1 MAASTARW
9 QRKLGQGRELLD
21 ARFCSGGNVSS
32 LLRARSRLVD
42 DVLKGAWG
50 NEPELRQAG
59 LFAVGGYGR
68 GELFPFSDVDILV
81 LHPQGAAP
89 RQAMERFLSWMW
101 DVGLRPS
108 HSVRDLDECVSE
120 GAQDLSVLTAMLEA
134 RQLCG
139 DPGWSGKLG
148 EAIAPDKVWS
158 VPEFFRARIAEQ
170 AARRSRHSEL
180 MHNLEPSIKETC
192 GGLRDLHMLYWISL
206 RCYGEGGS
214 SGLWRNGLINSK
226 ERTELRQAQQFLS
239 RLRYALHMVA
249 GRAEEKLLFEYQRAV
264 AAAICG
270 GDGSQDK
277 VEDMMRSFCRAAG
290 VVDLSNEILLRDFE
304 QRILPP
310 SRPRRRALN
319 PSFEV
324 MDSRLRL
331 RDSKALQRQPQ
342 AVVEAFALLAKS
354 PRLRGL
360 DAATMRAIRDYSA
373 RNGAALRGSEEV
385 REAMLRLLKAKGAGK
400 ALRLMH
406 RYGALDA
413 LLPPFGQVRGL
424 TQFDLFHVYSV
435 DVHTMFVLEN
445 LDDFFARR
453 EDEYPE
459 YHGLSKAVARPEVLY
474 LAALFHDV
482 AKGRGGNHSELGAAD
497 AERYCGHLGLGDD
510 TAQTVGWLV
519 RNHLL
524 MSHTSQKEDVND
536 PETCD
541 NFAAQVGDLERL
553 NLLYLLTAAD
563 IRATNPSLWNHWKH
577 YLLSTLYRRTLSR
590 LRQSQADL
598 PAQRLH
604 ERQQKAL
611 ALLSRKDAE
620 AAAQLWRDWHEDT
633 FRRYQ
638 PEEIALQTR
647 HVLRNPG
654 QRTLMLLQPR
664 TSRSCTEVFLYM
676 PTRNDSFAIVTR
688 ALDQLNLNVVD
699 ARIILRERGE
709 YTLDSY
715 AMLEQDGRHVRSR
728 ARIEEIR
735 STLHKALRGGQPS
748 KLSSLPPMRM
758 PSRLRQFRVATEVA
772 FALSQDHGHIVME
785 VTALDQPG
793 LLSRIATI
801 LHNAKVP
808 LLSARVTTFGERA
821 EDVFYLPGDVPPR
834 RCERLRE
841 EIIVATG
848 FAKEEPAGQVAS

>member
-1 MAASTARW
+1 MATSTARW
-9 QRKLGQGRELLD
+9 QQKLVQEQKFLD
-21 ARFCSGGNVSS
+21 ARFYSGRDVSS

-42 DVLKGAWG
+42 GVLKSSWG
-50 NEPELRQAG
+50 NEPDLQGSG

-81 LHPQGAAP
+81 LHPQGTLP
-89 RQAMERFLSWMW
+89 QQAIERFLSWMW

-108 HSVRDLDECVSE
+108 HSVRCLDECVSE
-120 GAQDLSVLTAMLEA
+120 AAQDLSVLTAMLEA
-134 RQLCG
+134 RQLGG
-139 DPGWSGKLG
+139 DLEWSGKLR
-148 EAIAPDKVWS
+148 EVIAPDKVWS
-158 VPEFFRARIAEQ
+158 VPEFFRARIVEQ
-170 AARRSRHSEL
+170 TARRSRHSEL

-206 RCYGEGGS
+206 RCYGEGGT
-214 SGLWRNGLINSK
+214 SGLWRNGLINSR
-226 ERTELRQAQQFLS
+226 ERRELRQAQQLLS
-239 RLRYALHMVA
+239 RLRYALHIVA

-264 AAAICG
+264 AAALCG
-270 GDGSQDK
+270 GDDSQDR

-290 VVDLSNEILLRDFE
+290 IVDLSNEILLRDFE

-310 SRPRRRALN
+310 SRPRARALN
-319 PSFEV
+319 ANFEV
-324 MDSRLRL
+324 VDSRLRL
-331 RDSKALQRQPQ
+331 RDGKVLQRQPQ
-342 AVVEAFALLAKS
+342 AVVEAFALLAKR

-360 DAATMRAIRDYSA
+360 DASAMRSIRDYSA
-373 RNGAALRGSEEV
+373 RSGATLRSNEEV
-385 REAMLRLLKAKGAGK
+385 RDAMLKLLKVRGVGK

-406 RYGALDA
+406 RYGVLDA
-413 LLPPFGQVRGL
+413 LLPPFAQVRGL

-459 YHGLSKAVARPEVLY
+459 YHGLTKSVTRPEILY

-497 AERYCGHLGLGDD
+497 AEHYCRRLGLGAD
-510 TAQTVGWLV
+510 AVQMVSWLV

-524 MSHTSQKEDVND
+524 MSHTSQKKDIND

-541 NFAAQVGDLERL
+541 NFTAQVEDLERL

-590 LRQSQADL
+590 LRQSQVNL

-611 ALLSRKDAE
+611 ALLSGRDAK
-620 AAAQLWRDWHEDT
+620 AATQLWRDWHEDT

-654 QRTLMLLQPR
+654 QRMLMLLQPR

-676 PTRNDSFAIVTR
+676 PTRNDSFVIVTR

-735 STLHKALRGGQPS
+735 SALHKALRGNQS
-748 KLSSLPPMRM
+748 AKLSSLPPMRM
-758 PSRLRQFRVATEVA
+758 PSKLRHFRVATEVA
-772 FALSQDHGHIVME
+772 FAAAQDHGHIVME

-801 LHNAKVP
+801 LHNAGVP

-821 EDVFYLPGDVPPR
+821 EDVFYLPSDVSPQC
-834 RCERLRE
+834 CEQLRE

-848 FAKEEPAGQVAS
+848 FAKEESIGQVAS